1 MSNRIDFRV
10 RRHARLI
17 SACAVATLLLLA
29 ACVSGTRPQSTYTS
43 PTTGK
48 TTVIESDR
56 EMCNRACND
65 DYNRC
70 MDSQA
75 ASETIPGTPPGM
87 FGAAAECRS
96 ELAKCLPG
104 CKGR

>member
-1 MSNRIDFRV
+1 MSNRIDSHA
-10 RRHARLI
+10 RHCARLI
-17 SACAVATLLLLA
+17 LVCAAVTLLLLT
-29 ACVSGTRPQSTYTS
+29 ACVSGTKPQSSYTS

-56 EMCNRACND
+56 EMCTSSCNA

-75 ASETIPGTPPGM
+75 ASQGIPGTPSGM
-87 FGAAAECRS
+87 FGASAECRS
-96 ELAKCLPG
+96 ELSDCLPG